1 MRSTSAAYSG
11 AVGVSSIIIVQTDI
25 RDIEYF
31 ISKWELVS
39 VEWVLFEKCAFSELP
54 IFTENTFFEKATLFR
69 KPPF

>member
-11 AVGVSSIIIVQTDI
+11 AVGVSSIIIVQTGI

-39 VEWVLFEKCAFSELP
+39 VE
-54 IFTENTFFEKATLFR
+54 
-69 KPPF
+69 